1 MSGFFRSSVG
11 QKFLMSIT
19 GMFLLVFLL
28 VHSIANSF
36 LLFGPDAFN
45 KVSHFMETNPLI
57 QIMQFVLAAGFII
70 HITWSVILSLQNMK
84 ARPQKYEVM
93 VQAHNSK
100 WASRN
105 MFILGSLIAIFLV
118 MHLMNFFWKMKFT
131 GSDLYTD
138 VNVEGVI
145 MHNAYALVSGLFI
158 DPELGLV
165 YSLLY
170 ILGAVF
176 LGLHLYHGFWSSFQ
190 TLGLSNNVWRI
201 RLERIGIVYTLF
213 VTMIFIIIPLY
224 FLIFK

>member
-1 MSGFFRSSVG
+1 
-11 QKFLMSIT
+11 
-19 GMFLLVFLL
+19 
-28 VHSIANSF
+28 
-36 LLFGPDAFN
+36 
-45 KVSHFMETNPLI
+45 METNPLI
-57 QIMQFVLAAGFII
+57 QAMQFVLAAGFII
-70 HITWSVILSLQNMK
+70 HITWSVMLTLQNWK

-93 VQAHNSK
+93 VQAHSSK

-158 DPELGLV
+158 DPELGLL

-190 TLGLSNNVWRI
+190 TLGLSNNVWRN